1 MAATANARAWIQE
14 QELKSALLKKEDMC
28 VKTH

>member
-1 MAATANARAWIQE
+1 MAATANAGAWIQE
-14 QELKSALLKKEDMC
+14 QELKSAVLKKEDIF